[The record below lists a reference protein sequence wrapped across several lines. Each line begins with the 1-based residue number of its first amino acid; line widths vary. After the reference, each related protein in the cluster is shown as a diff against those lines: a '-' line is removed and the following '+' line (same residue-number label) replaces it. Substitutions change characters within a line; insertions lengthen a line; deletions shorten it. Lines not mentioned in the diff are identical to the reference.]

1 MSSELNLLQDYKRDK
16 PPAKWCVYYE
26 EDTGDVVTVTN
37 REKDFIKH
45 NHIVTDSD
53 DARRI
58 LMGIVDPKKYAV
70 VDVNQELKL
79 VEKSAVLRIKE
90 AEQRLSMIPAGVT
103 EKADVNIVL
112 YINHW
117 KMEVN
122 FNQDTLYRMTGKR
135 YFRNVSLNPE
145 QDGEYDP
152 ITLYLIKDNDPNFL
166 VKTIEIDP
174 AELIEEGYII
184 FDMTP
189 LRRICGLGEIS
200 IMTKKIFSSYRL
212 QRKANFTG
220 VDYKTRFTRRRMF
233 SVPTPVKDEAPSD
246 FTIINRRGL
255 TYIKSNFNNPQDQK
269 IYTDIGIYLTNP
281 QNPNDLLGQLTLPL
295 KDIGW
300 ESQIQLEVADIDLTK
315 CGFLCKETSTNLTF
329 DYMTEIS

>member
-16 PPAKWCVYYE
+16 PPPKWCVYYE

-90 AEQRLSMIPAGVT
+90 AEQRLSMIPSGVT
-103 EKADVNIVL
+103 QKADVNVVF

-145 QDGEYDP
+145 QDGEYDH

-233 SVPTPVKDEAPSD
+233 SVPTPVKEEAPSD

-255 TYIKSNFNNPQDQK
+255 TFIRSNFNNPQDQK

-281 QNPNDLLGQLTLPL
+281 KNPNDLLGHLTLPL

-300 ESQIQLEVADIDLTK
+300 ESQIRLEVADIDLTK

>member
-90 AEQRLSMIPAGVT
+90 AEQRLSMIPASVT